1 MIKPEDLHIDHWMI
15 GLSITEFE
23 YQAGTEMFKK
33 QLHVIAHFHSKMT
46 AVETRITLL

>member
-1 MIKPEDLHIDHWMI
+1 MTKPGDLHIDHWI
-15 GLSITEFE
+15 IRLLITEFE

-33 QLHVIAHFHSKMT
+33 ELYVIAHFHSKMT